1 VARIFKL
8 ETEEIMQ
15 VTKDTIIEEVLRAH
29 PNAIQVLM
37 KYNLGCVAC
46 MGATQESIE
55 QGARMH
61 GVDPEPIVK
70 ELNELFSQQAPE
82 DK

>member
-1 VARIFKL
+1 
-8 ETEEIMQ
+8 MQ
-15 VTKDTIIEEVLRAH
+15 VTKDSIIEDVLKAH

-70 ELNELFSQQAPE
+70 ELNELFGEQKPE
-82 DK
+82 EK

>member
-1 VARIFKL
+1 M
-8 ETEEIMQ
+8 EI
-15 VTKDTIIEEVLRAH
+15 TKDTIIEEVLKSH
-29 PNAIQVLM
+29 PDAIQVLM

-46 MGATQESIE
+46 MGATSESIE

-70 ELNELFSQQAPE
+70 ELNELFAE
-82 DK
+82 KKTD

>member
-1 VARIFKL
+1 M
-8 ETEEIMQ
+8 EI
-15 VTKDTIIEEVLRAH
+15 TKDTIIEDILKSH
-29 PNAIQVLM
+29 PDAIQVLM

-61 GVDPEPIVK
+61 GIDPEPLVK
-70 ELNELFSQQAPE
+70 ELNELFGEKQTESGHKTE
-82 DK
+82 G

>member
-1 VARIFKL
+1 M
-8 ETEEIMQ
+8 EI
-15 VTKDTIIEEVLRAH
+15 TKDTIIEDVLRAH
-29 PNAIQVLM
+29 PEAVQVLM

-61 GVDPEPIVK
+61 GIDPEPLVK
-70 ELNELFSQQAPE
+70 ELNELFSEERTESEQKTE
-82 DK
+82 G

>member
-1 VARIFKL
+1 M
-8 ETEEIMQ
+8 EI
-15 VTKDTIIEEVLRAH
+15 TKDTIIEDVLKAH
-29 PNAIQVLM
+29 PDAIQVLM

-61 GVDPEPIVK
+61 GVDPEPLVK
-70 ELNELFSQQAPE
+70 ELNELFGEKQAE
-82 DK
+82 SGEKKQG

>member
-1 VARIFKL
+1 
-8 ETEEIMQ
+8 MQ
-15 VTKDTIIEEVLRAH
+15 VSKDTIIEDVLKAH

-46 MGATQESIE
+46 MGATQETLE

-70 ELNELFSQQAPE
+70 ELNELFSEETSE